1 MLGHDHL
8 KNRPLNILLVDDT
21 DDMRRLVE
29 LFLKMLSHEVESV
42 ENGQEAV
49 QKFKEKKY
57 DVILMDMRMPV
68 MDGYEATETIRA
80 LERDQELPRTSIVA
94 LTSFSTQEEISK
106 SLDAGCDTHLVK
118 PVSKDSLQ
126 RALGNLPSPEDEVAD
141 KTASSGESFT
151 VTIDPDLEDLVPGY
165 LEKRRKDIERF
176 EQYLNDKDF
185 EELRSMGHKVKGSGG
200 GYGFNGLSLIGADIE
215 NAAKASDE
223 SALRKHLEQYE
234 TYISGVKV
242 VYEEED

>member
-1 MLGHDHL
+1 
-8 KNRPLNILLVDDT
+8 
-21 DDMRRLVE
+21 MRRLVE

-49 QKFKEKKY
+49 QRFKESKY

-80 LERDQELPRTSIVA
+80 LERDQDLPRTVIIA

-106 SLDAGCDTHLVK
+106 SLEAGCDTHLVK

-126 RALGNLPSPEDEVAD
+126 RALDNLPNPEEPAMEE
-141 KTASSGESFT
+141 SHGPEESFT
-151 VTIDPDLEDLVPGY
+151 ITIDPDLEDLVPGY
-165 LEKRRKDIERF
+165 LEKRRKDIEKF
-176 EQYLNDKDF
+176 QQYLEEKNF

-223 SALRKHLEQYE
+223 NSLKKHLEKYE
-234 TYISGVKV
+234 IYIKGVKV
-242 VYEEED
+242 VYEEE